1 MVWFA
6 AFSVYP
12 HLSGADHAVDARLG
26 NPLELPGKEIIN
38 ALPRVVRQDF
48 NVPDAILSIRFSIQ
62 IQLIDRLGKGCYIA
76 GLRIVALELANTSSV
91 TPVTPADT
99 IGKCHWKHSSLAFSG
114 PWSPPFSLSE
124 HAWSARVRKPE
135 LDHPANSKLRF
146 RQKRGA
152 EPGKNLRFMQ
162 QPLAVVTV
170 R

>member
-26 NPLELPGKEIIN
+26 NALELPGKEIIN

-91 TPVTPADT
+91 TPVTLDFS
-99 IGKCHWKHSSLAFSG
+99 IGKCHWKTQPGFFWGLG
-114 PWSPPFSLSE
+114 PRPSVYPNMPGLRACASRNWTIRPTASCVSDKNAVLSQ
-124 HAWSARVRKPE
+124 AR
-135 LDHPANSKLRF
+135 
-146 RQKRGA
+146 
-152 EPGKNLRFMQ
+152 
-162 QPLAVVTV
+162 T
-170 R
+170 

>member
-26 NPLELPGKEIIN
+26 NALELPHEEIIN

-91 TPVTPADT
+91 TPVTLDIS
-99 IGKCHWKHSSLAFSG
+99 IGKCHWKTQPGFFGAMVPALQFIRTCLVCARAQAGTGPSGQQQAAFQTKT
-114 PWSPPFSLSE
+114 
-124 HAWSARVRKPE
+124 RC
-135 LDHPANSKLRF
+135 
-146 RQKRGA
+146 
-152 EPGKNLRFMQ
+152 
-162 QPLAVVTV
+162 
-170 R
+170 

>member
-1 MVWFA
+1 M
-6 AFSVYP
+6 
-12 HLSGADHAVDARLG
+12 
-26 NPLELPGKEIIN
+26 
-38 ALPRVVRQDF
+38 
-48 NVPDAILSIRFSIQ
+48 PDTILSIRFSIQ
-62 IQLIDRLGKGCYIA
+62 RQLIDRLGKGCYIA

-91 TPVTPADT
+91 TPVTPADNF
-99 IGKCHWKHSSLAFSG
+99 GRWHWKHSSMAFSG

-135 LDHPANSKLRF
+135 MDHPANRKLHL
-146 RQKRGA
+146 RQKCGA